1 MHVHSK
7 GFTLLEAIV
16 AMAVMS
22 LALIPLVSFVTQSA
36 NELQRAGESNTRS
49 FVMQSALALM
59 EPINPMVEGTGNI
72 PLDHDLTLI
81 WDTQTIVEPNPGIQV
96 GSGLAAYRLGFYK
109 VHVVVNRGQTAWFDF
124 DMRKVGYE
132 KTSQAMPGLDGTK

>member
-1 MHVHSK
+1 MARGTR

-22 LALIPLVSFVTQSA
+22 LALIPMVAFVTQA
-36 NELQRAGESNTRS
+36 TNELFRAGESNERS

-59 EPINPMVEGTGNI
+59 EPINPMAEAQGSL
-72 PLDHDLTLI
+72 PLDNNITMT
-81 WDTQTIVEPNPGIQV
+81 WESQPIVEPNTGINV
-96 GSGLAAYRLGFYK
+96 GAGLPAYRLGFFK
-109 VHVVVNRGQTAWFDF
+109 VHVSLVRGQDRWFDF

-132 KTSQAMPGLDGTK
+132 KTNQEMPLK

>member
-1 MHVHSK
+1 MPVHSK

-36 NELQRAGESNTRS
+36 NELQRAGESNAQS
-49 FVMQSALALM
+49 LVMQSALALM
-59 EPINPMVEGTGNI
+59 EPINPMAEGTGSIALDNNI
-72 PLDHDLTLI
+72 TLI
-81 WDTQTIVEPNPGIQV
+81 WDSQTIVEPNPGIQI
-96 GSGLAAYRLGFYK
+96 GGGLAAYRLGFYK
-109 VHVVVNRGQTAWFDF
+109 VHVAVKRGQTEWFDF

-132 KTSQAMPGLDGTK
+132 KTAQGMPMNGDK